1 MNTKT
6 QTEIKFSEDLAL
18 SLPIVGY
25 GRIINRPTFM
35 NGWYL
40 VPLEQDK
47 SSIPKIANEIVEQYN
62 QWDLE
67 IQGFLFAH
75 DKKPEWWPVETT
87 SPSQAEEPG
96 QLETEKCLGQK
107 ILEDIG
113 SFLAVALPVIGT
125 LFVFGFLAA
134 LGSCNDPVLIVVI
147 DEEVE
152 LNGKTYQG
160 VWYECH
166 RWLD

>member
-6 QTEIKFSEDLAL
+6 QTEIKFSEDLTL

-75 DKKPEWWPVETT
+75 DK
-87 SPSQAEEPG
+87 
-96 QLETEKCLGQK
+96 
-107 ILEDIG
+107 
-113 SFLAVALPVIGT
+113 
-125 LFVFGFLAA
+125 
-134 LGSCNDPVLIVVI
+134 NR
-147 DEEVE
+147 
-152 LNGKTYQG
+152 NGGLLKQPHHPRLRNQ
-160 VWYECH
+160 VN
-166 RWLD
+166 